1 MSSASC
7 DAGVSSETSAIDED
21 WLEQFR
27 KLAASKLNSDIQAIL
42 GRVLAGEAQKPGTFS
57 PMTLDII
64 SKLDH
69 YTAKNF
75 VVIASCA
82 IVTPKNTDS
91 VISSI
96 IGPDMISLDSLLDEM
111 VLRHL
116 QSFGLVGSSRYS
128 INLDYIKTLHNVN
141 LGGEVVVFSACQGFE
156 GGDSILLPPF
166 QATVW
171 PLSKTG
177 EQLLPILSKSF
188 HHSYVRRLRDGM
200 KRLGVAL
207 TFPNIDVDADFPA
220 AGPER
225 APPK

>member
-27 KLAASKLNSDIQAIL
+27 KLAASKSNSDIQAIL

-75 VVIASCA
+75 EVIARCA
-82 IVTPKNTDS
+82 IVTPKNTDL

-116 QSFGLVGSSRYS
+116 
-128 INLDYIKTLHNVN
+128 
-141 LGGEVVVFSACQGFE
+141 
-156 GGDSILLPPF
+156 
-166 QATVW
+166 
-171 PLSKTG
+171 
-177 EQLLPILSKSF
+177 
-188 HHSYVRRLRDGM
+188 
-200 KRLGVAL
+200 
-207 TFPNIDVDADFPA
+207 
-220 AGPER
+220 
-225 APPK
+225 